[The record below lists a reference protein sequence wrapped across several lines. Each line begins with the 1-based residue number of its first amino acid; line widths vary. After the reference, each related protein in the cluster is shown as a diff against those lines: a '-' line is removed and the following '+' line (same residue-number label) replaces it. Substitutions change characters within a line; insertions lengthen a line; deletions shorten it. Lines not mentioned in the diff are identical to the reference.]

1 MLDLGCN
8 TFANAVSAIC
18 LSVYSTLP
26 LLKYLPARL
35 PNLFFFPLWV
45 SAFSYENLFP
55 SFVSLYLPQFCV
67 CVFFFV
73 FFVSS
78 QQCSLLDK

>member
-1 MLDLGCN
+1 M
-8 TFANAVSAIC
+8 C

-67 CVFFFV
+67 CGVFFV
-73 FFVSS
+73 FFCFLPTVFSFGQMNHFLAS
-78 QQCSLLDK
+78 GGFS